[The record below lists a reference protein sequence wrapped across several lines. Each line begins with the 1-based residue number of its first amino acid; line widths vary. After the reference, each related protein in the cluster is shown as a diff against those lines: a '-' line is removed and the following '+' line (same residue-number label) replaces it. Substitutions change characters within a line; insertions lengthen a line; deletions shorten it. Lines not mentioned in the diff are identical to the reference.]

1 MPGPMRDPIG
11 FELFKNTLLSIAD
24 EMALT
29 ILRTAYSGVLK
40 DNMDY
45 STAFCDGDGR
55 TVAQGLTLPAHLS
68 SFPDALAATI
78 ARYGDRMRPGD
89 VYCLN
94 DPFEGGMHI
103 PDVFVLKPIFFEGER
118 LAFAATICHQ
128 TDMGGRVAGS
138 NASDST
144 EIYQEGLRIPPVKM
158 YEAGEPNETLF
169 RLLEKNIRMPA
180 RVFGDLRAQLAA
192 CHIAEEAFLRLV
204 ARHGAK
210 QVKAYMD
217 EILDYTERLTRAAL
231 TELPDGEWSFED
243 WIDDDGIDYGKP
255 IRLFVTFRK
264 AGDAL
269 VADWTG
275 TSPQVKG
282 AINNTASFTRAATY
296 TCLKS
301 VLAHDV
307 LCNAGFYRA
316 IDVIAPPGT
325 IANGV
330 LPAASAARG
339 LTGFRMLDTC
349 FGALAQ
355 MLPARSIAA
364 SEGGNTG
371 VSIGGYYP
379 DRRPFIFVEFIC
391 SAWGGRAWADGL
403 DGNANMLANMSLPP
417 VEITEAE
424 QPLQILCTEFVQDVG
439 GPGKH
444 RGGMSIRRDYKLLAD
459 EAVLQVRADRHAFR
473 PYGLY
478 GGQPGRPAHNV
489 LNPGPNERTL
499 PGKLTMTM
507 KRGDIFRHEQPGA
520 GGWGDPLERDPARVL
535 RDVRNELVSVES
547 ARDDY
552 GVVLVPER
560 RDPSARSS
568 APIRLAVDEAATA
581 ARRAE
586 LRARRGWTA
595 TPFVQR

>member
-1 MPGPMRDPIG
+1 MSKPRDPIG

-45 STAFCDGDGR
+45 STAVCDGGGR
-55 TVAQGLTLPAHLS
+55 TIAQGLTLPAHLS

-78 ARYGDRMRPGD
+78 ARFGDRMRPGD

-103 PDVFVLKPIFFEGER
+103 PDVFVLKPIFHEGER

-158 YEAGEPNETLF
+158 YDAGEPNETLF

-192 CHIAEEAFLRLV
+192 CHIAEAAFHRLV
-204 ARHGAK
+204 ARHGAT
-210 QVKAYMD
+210 QVQTYMD
-217 EILDYTERLTRAAL
+217 EILDYTERLTRASL
-231 TELPDGEWSFED
+231 SQLPDGEWSFED

-255 IRLFVTFRK
+255 IRLFVTLRK

-282 AINNTASFTRAATY
+282 AINNTASFTKAATF

-316 IDVIAPPGT
+316 IEVIAPPGT

-355 MLPARSIAA
+355 MLPDRSIAA

-424 QPLQILCTEFVQDVG
+424 QPLQILCTEFIRDVG

-444 RGGMSIRRDYKLLAD
+444 RGGMSIRRDYKLLAE
-459 EAVLQVRADRHAFR
+459 EAVLQVRADRHDVR

-478 GGQPGRPAHNV
+478 GGQPGRPGRNV
-489 LNPGPNERTL
+489 LNPGPGAREL

-507 KRGDIFRHEQPGA
+507 KGGDVFRHEQPGP

-535 RDVRNELVSVES
+535 RDARNELVSLGA

-552 GVVLVPER
+552 GVVIDVGTWTV
-560 RDPSARSS
+560 DHAR
-568 APIRLAVDEAATA
+568 TA
-581 ARRAE
+581 QRRAE
-586 LRARRGWTA
+586 LRAQRGSA
-595 TPFVQR
+595 GPVA